1 MAVRHGYG
9 KIAGAD
15 ALVFAYDTGDTRN
28 SYKGK
33 PATNI
38 LKYINHNYTTAAES
52 HFILTNGS
60 HTIDVPTLGQRTVK
74 YVDVWN
80 DYSNGSGRCC
90 LSLFSFGTG
99 ITAVTGNTVYTYQ
112 IVYKS
117 DTGYTSANYMYKYEY
132 NSSNT
137 VLTENGLHSTG
148 RRTPLGDGWYHAWG
162 TFTTHADTAFLN
174 TYLFHYEYATQ
185 NRVQVAQV
193 MLTEGS
199 EIIPPNQFIGFEQT
213 RSATEGLK
221 DLTGNTSIDLA
232 NAGFDS
238 NAQLA
243 FDGTN
248 NTITAGTGILSGTG
262 DFTIEA
268 VIESDYQT
276 TNGTI
281 FANYPS
287 GNFQTFFS
295 GRYIGLYLGNS
306 SAYLGSSPF
315 TTVLPEFTTDPIHFL
330 ALREGTET
338 RLYLNG
344 VLKKT
349 GSSSS
354 TIGDTSAA
362 FRVGTNTSGTEDF
375 LGTIF
380 VVKAYNRALTA
391 AEVKNNF
398 NNYKG
403 RFNL

>member
-1 MAVRHGYG
+1 
-9 KIAGAD
+9 
-15 ALVFAYDTGDTRN
+15 
-28 SYKGK
+28 
-33 PATNI
+33 
-38 LKYINHNYTTAAES
+38 
-52 HFILTNGS
+52 
-60 HTIDVPTLGQRTVK
+60 
-74 YVDVWN
+74 
-80 DYSNGSGRCC
+80 
-90 LSLFSFGTG
+90 
-99 ITAVTGNTVYTYQ
+99 
-112 IVYKS
+112 
-117 DTGYTSANYMYKYEY
+117 MYRYEY

-213 RSATEGLK
+213 RSDTEGLK